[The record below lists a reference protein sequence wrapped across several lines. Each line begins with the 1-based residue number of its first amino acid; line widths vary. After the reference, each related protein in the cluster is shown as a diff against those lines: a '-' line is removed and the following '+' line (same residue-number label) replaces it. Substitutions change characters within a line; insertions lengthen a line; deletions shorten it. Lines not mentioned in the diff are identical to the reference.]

1 MKIKGFTDHLETLN
15 GVEIGWS
22 EGGDG
27 PPLLLLHGFPQTRA
41 LWADIAP
48 QLAHEHRVI
57 CPDLRGYGQSGKPED
72 VADYSFRVMAQDQLS
87 LMQHLGFEQF
97 AVAGHDRGARVTHR
111 MALDAPETV
120 SRVALMDIVP
130 THSLLSPLRRDVAQ
144 AYYHW
149 FFLAQPEP
157 FPETM
162 IGADPDAYY
171 TSCLLGWGAAR
182 LEDFAPAQMEAYRAS
197 WRDAETIRGMCNDYR
212 ATLAHD
218 FADDTADL
226 EARIVCP
233 ALVLYGA
240 DGAMGRMYDME
251 VAWADKC
258 RDMRVMGLPGG
269 HFFPDTAPA
278 ETAQT
283 LRDFFRPNPS

>member
-1 MKIKGFTDHLETLN
+1 MQINGFTDHVDVLN
-15 GVEIGWS
+15 GIDIAWS
-22 EGGDG
+22 AGGDG

-41 LWADIAP
+41 LWAEIGP
-48 QLAHEHRVI
+48 ELARDFRVI
-57 CPDLRGYGQSGKPED
+57 CPDLRGYGLSGKPGD
-72 VADYSFRVMAQDQLS
+72 VADYSFRKMAQDQMA
-87 LMQHLGFEQF
+87 LMSHLGVEQF
-97 AVAGHDRGARVTHR
+97 AVAGHDRGGRVAHR
-111 MALDAPETV
+111 LVLDAPEAV
-120 SRVALMDIVP
+120 SRVAVMDIVP
-130 THSLLSPLRRDVAQ
+130 THTLLQPLRRDVAK

-157 FPETM
+157 FPENM
-162 IGADPDAYY
+162 IEEDPDAYF

-182 LEDFAPAQMEAYRAS
+182 LEDFTPAQLEAYRAS

-218 FADDTADL
+218 FDDDAADL
-226 EARIVCP
+226 GARIPCP

-251 VAWADKC
+251 AAWADKC
-258 RDMRVMGLPGG
+258 SEMKVMGLPGG

-278 ETAQT
+278 ETAQALRGFFQQT
-283 LRDFFRPNPS
+283 LT